1 MLYFNLNI
9 GNSWEP
15 PHYFVK
21 VHSLPKVIQNSRE
34 LLLMYET
41 NKFQNDLEVK
51 GYSNISWYK
60 GGGSRIVPLVIWYK
74 VSLFEEKVS
83 VFICKIFRL
92 KRNEEEVS
100 WITGRVVWNFR
111 NWRITPTRSGRAK
124 KLLSNCK
131 FVRELF
137 SEDFRIL
144 SFGRPEISIW
154 RKMPSSADSTTVLY
168 SQWWLKTLLCI
179 VCLNKSGSTKN

>member
-1 MLYFNLNI
+1 MFAWNSCFGWHRFSLFVSSYSLNSNFIFVTIENIMLFWMKFTQSESMLYFNLNI

-60 GGGSRIVPLVIWYK
+60 GGGSRIVPLVIDYR

-100 WITGRVVWNFR
+100 WITGRVVWTFR
-111 NWRITPTRSGRAK
+111 NWRITPTRSDCAK
-124 KLLSNCK
+124 K
-131 FVRELF
+131 
-137 SEDFRIL
+137 IL
-144 SFGRPEISIW
+144 NN
-154 RKMPSSADSTTVLY
+154 Y
-168 SQWWLKTLLCI
+168 WL
-179 VCLNKSGSTKN
+179 